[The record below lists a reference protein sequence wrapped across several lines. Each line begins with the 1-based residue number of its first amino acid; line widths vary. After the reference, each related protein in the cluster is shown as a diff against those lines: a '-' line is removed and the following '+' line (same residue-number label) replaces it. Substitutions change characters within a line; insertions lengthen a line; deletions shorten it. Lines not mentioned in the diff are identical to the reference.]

1 MSKTRK
7 QIEAKIQKNKGLIA
21 KLKQENNDLYY
32 ESLLISDNEQKY
44 IEEEREVIVSKR
56 PKVTKKVLFG
66 MIQWIEDFVDEDNG
80 EFISIER
87 HKIVKQDGVW
97 VV

>member
-7 QIEAKIQKNKGLIA
+7 QIEAKIQKNKDLIA
-21 KLKQENNDLYY
+21 KLKKENNDLYY

-44 IEEEREVIVSKR
+44 IEEEREVVVSKR

-66 MIQWIEDFVDEDNG
+66 MIQWDENFRDEDTG
-80 EFISIER
+80 KVVTIQR
-87 HKIVKQDGVW
+87 HQIVKEDGVW

>member
-7 QIEAKIQKNKGLIA
+7 QIEAKIQKNRGLIA

-32 ESLLISDNEQKY
+32 ESLLISDKEQRY

-66 MIQWIEDFVDEDNG
+66 MIQWDEDFIDEDTGNVVT
-80 EFISIER
+80 IQR

>member
-44 IEEEREVIVSKR
+44 IEEEREIVISKR
-56 PKVTKKVLFG
+56 PKVTKKVVFG
-66 MIQWIEDFVDEDNG
+66 MIQWNEDFRDEDTGNVVTVQ
-80 EFISIER
+80 R
-87 HKIVKQDGVW
+87 HKIVKEDGVW

>member
-7 QIEAKIQKNKGLIA
+7 QIEAKIQKNKDLIA
-21 KLKQENNDLYY
+21 KLKKENNDLYY
-32 ESLLISDNEQKY
+32 ESLLISDKEQKY
-44 IEEEREVIVSKR
+44 IEEERDVVVTKR
-56 PKVTKKVLFG
+56 PKVTKKVVFG
-66 MIQWIEDFVDEDNG
+66 MIQWDEDFRDDSTG
-80 EFISIER
+80 EVVTIQR

>member
-7 QIEAKIQKNKGLIA
+7 QIEAKIQKNNDLIA

-32 ESLLISDNEQKY
+32 ESFLISDKEQRY
-44 IEEEREVIVSKR
+44 IEEERDVVVSKR

-66 MIQWIEDFVDEDNG
+66 MIQWDEYFIDEDTG
-80 EFISIER
+80 KIVTIQR
-87 HKIVKQDGVW
+87 HKVVKQDGVW